1 MKIDIWKTIDDLNK
15 EYKSLKLDE
24 LIDYEKYK
32 LYSLVASSTQ
42 LEGGT
47 LDEADTK
54 LLLDDGLTAK
64 GKPMLHHKMVEDN
77 YNALCYAIKLADERA
92 SLSPE
97 FLRTI
102 NGLNMQQTGEI
113 ANTATGHLVDGTK
126 GDFRKDKRFAQAI
139 GTYPD
144 YQKIPGLVDTFC
156 KEYNSQI
163 INNKSD
169 IGHLVTSFDAHVNLV
184 LIHPWMDGNK
194 RTSRVLMNFIQH
206 RAGLPLTKVHMEDS
220 KEYWAA
226 LKETK
231 DSGDLK
237 PIRYFMA
244 RQHEKTILA
253 EILSF
258 KQMNKKNRG
267 FRMIL

>member
-1 MKIDIWKTIDDLNK
+1 MKTDIWKTIDDLNN

-77 YNALCYAIKLADERA
+77 YNALCFAIKSADEKA
-92 SLSPE
+92 LLSPE
-97 FLRTI
+97 LLCTI
-102 NGLNMQQTGEI
+102 NGLNMLQTGEI
-113 ANTATGHLVDGTK
+113 ANTTSGYQVNGTK
-126 GDFRKDKRFAQAI
+126 GEFRKDSRFAYAI
-139 GTYPD
+139 GRYPD
-144 YQKIPGLVDTFC
+144 FQEIPDMVDKFC

-163 INNKSD
+163 KNTKT
-169 IGHLVTSFDAHVNLV
+169 GLEHLVTSFDAHVNLV

-194 RTSRVLMNFIQH
+194 RTSRVLMNFIQR
-206 RAGLPLTKVHMEDS
+206 RAGLPLTRVHKEDS

-231 DSGDLK
+231 DSNDLML
-237 PIRYFMA
+237 IREFMA
-244 RQHEKTILA
+244 RQHEKTLLA

-258 KQMNKKNRG
+258 KQMNKQNKG
-267 FRMIL
+267 FRLIL